1 MAINSFKSKPPSSAY
16 DAYEICLK
24 GLSMLQINIQKRAK
38 KSYFA
43 IKKIASLA
51 ILMPATAIFSH
62 AASLSVNV
70 VDKDGK
76 PTADAVVMVV
86 TSGVSS
92 PKTPLPMTATIS
104 QASMQFIPAVTIVR
118 PGAKITFVN
127 NDAWD
132 HHVRGSAAGA
142 AQFSGN
148 DENGFALR
156 LGGKTAGTAGKLS
169 VVSLDSPGVV
179 LLGCHLHGSMVGH
192 VVVSDTPWAAKTDAN
207 GVATFADLPDG
218 AATVKVWHAAQFV
231 DLKPMQ
237 TTLSAAPSQVKMQLS
252 VAPRRRAAPAATSG
266 EKPNFY

>member
-1 MAINSFKSKPPSSAY
+1 MGLAAFLHPSSLLVRM
-16 DAYEICLK
+16 IWMRTTLK
-24 GLSMLQINIQKRAK
+24 GQYMRSLNHQKSLFTIKNIAIQLIFTLATSTF
-38 KSYFA
+38 SY
-43 IKKIASLA
+43 
-51 ILMPATAIFSH
+51 

-76 PTADAVVMVV
+76 PTPDAVVMVI

-92 PKTPLPMTATIS
+92 PKTPPPLAATIS

-118 PGAKITFVN
+118 PGAKVTFIN

-148 DENGFALR
+148 DENGFVLR
-156 LGGKTAGTAGKLS
+156 LAGKTAGTAGKSS
-169 VVSLDSPGVV
+169 VVALENAGVV

-237 TTLSAAPSQVKMQLS
+237 TTLGAAPSQMKVQLS
-252 VAPRRRAAPAATSG
+252 VTPRRRAAPIPTSS
-266 EKPNFY
+266 EKPSFY

>member
-1 MAINSFKSKPPSSAY
+1 MRSLYVSKSRFTSLFTIKNIATQAIFT
-16 DAYEICLK
+16 
-24 GLSMLQINIQKRAK
+24 
-38 KSYFA
+38 
-43 IKKIASLA
+43 LA
-51 ILMPATAIFSH
+51 TVTFSH
-62 AASLSVNV
+62 AATLSVNV

-76 PTADAVVMVV
+76 PTPDAVVMVV

-92 PKTPLPMTATIS
+92 PKTPLPLAATIS

-118 PGAKITFVN
+118 PGAKVTFVN

-142 AQFSGN
+142 AQFSSN
-148 DENGFALR
+148 DENGFVMR
-156 LGGKTAGTAGKLS
+156 LAGKTAGGAGKSS
-169 VVSLDSPGVV
+169 VVSLDSAGVV

-207 GVATFADLPDG
+207 GVATFTDLPDG

-237 TTLSAAPSQVKMQLS
+237 TTLSATPSQVKMQLS
-252 VAPRRRAAPAATSG
+252 VTPRRRAAPVSTSI
-266 EKPNFY
+266 EKPTFY

>member
-1 MAINSFKSKPPSSAY
+1 
-16 DAYEICLK
+16 
-24 GLSMLQINIQKRAK
+24 MLPTIVTNRAK
-38 KSYFA
+38 KSYIA
-43 IKKIASLA
+43 IKSIALLA
-51 ILMPATAIFSH
+51 IIMPATAIFSH

-76 PTADAVVMVV
+76 PAADAVVMVV
-86 TSGVSS
+86 TSGGSS

-118 PGAKITFVN
+118 PGAKVTFVN

-148 DENGFALR
+148 DENGFVMR
-156 LGGKTAGTAGKLS
+156 LAGKTAGTAGKS
-169 VVSLDSPGVV
+169 NVVSLDSPGVV

-231 DLKPMQ
+231 DLKPVQ

-252 VAPRRRAAPAATSG
+252 VTPRRRAAPAATSS
-266 EKPNFY
+266 EKPSFY

>member
-1 MAINSFKSKPPSSAY
+1 MHRFNLQTCAKNSIFT
-16 DAYEICLK
+16 
-24 GLSMLQINIQKRAK
+24 
-38 KSYFA
+38 
-43 IKKIASLA
+43 IKKIALLA
-51 ILMPATAIFSH
+51 IITTATAIFSH

-92 PKTPLPMTATIS
+92 PKTPLPLAATIS

-118 PGAKITFVN
+118 PGAKVTFVN

-148 DENGFALR
+148 DENGFVLR
-156 LGGKTAGTAGKLS
+156 LAGKTAGAAGKSS
-169 VVSLDSPGVV
+169 VVSLDNAGVV

-207 GVATFADLPDG
+207 GVAIFADLPDG

-231 DLKPMQ
+231 DLKPVQ
-237 TTLSAAPSQVKMQLS
+237 TTLSAAPSSVKMQLS
-252 VAPRRRAAPAATSG
+252 VTPRRRAAPASSTSAP
-266 EKPNFY
+266 EKFSY

>member
-1 MAINSFKSKPPSSAY
+1 MRMMCIKTT
-16 DAYEICLK
+16 LK
-24 GLSMLQINIQKRAK
+24 GRNMLSSYYSKQHKMPLFTIKNIAVQ
-38 KSYFA
+38 A
-43 IKKIASLA
+43 IFTLA
-51 ILMPATAIFSH
+51 TSTFSH

-76 PTADAVVMVV
+76 PAPDAVVMVV

-92 PKTPLPMTATIS
+92 PKTQLPMAVTIS
-104 QASMQFIPAVTIVR
+104 QASMQFIPAVTIFR
-118 PGAKITFVN
+118 PGAKVTFVN
-127 NDAWD
+127 NDPWD

-148 DENGFALR
+148 DENGFVLR
-156 LGGKTAGTAGKLS
+156 LAGKTAGGTGKSS
-169 VVSLDSPGVV
+169 VVSLDNAGVV

-231 DLKPMQ
+231 DLKPVQ
-237 TTLSAAPSQVKMQLS
+237 TTLSATPGQVKMQLS
-252 VAPRRRAAPAATSG
+252 VTPRRRASSSSSSSSAP
-266 EKPNFY
+266 EKFSY